1 MKKILKMG
9 LALILVFSMLIG
21 GVMAAETTPITVQLD
36 GTPLTFTDAVPQV
49 REQRTFLP
57 FRAVFEAMG
66 AEVSNSGN
74 IITARRGD
82 KILTMTIGSTEASV
96 TSAGKT
102 RSIQMDVA
110 PYVDS
115 ATWRTYVPVRF
126 AAQAFDCAVGW
137 DQSRSTAIIVDTE
150 RLVERAMAGKTFA
163 YMDKL
168 GALGD
173 QYSQGIWDMTSSLNT
188 SVSILSVPMT
198 ISGTI
203 TGTIQDADKV
213 SVDMHMKADMDQ
225 FVSLLTAMGGAEP
238 DAEAQAAL
246 AALKTDGI
254 RAALRGTMSQDTLY
268 LNMDMGALNGES
280 GVDPNTWYTV
290 SAAELLDGSGSDMD
304 LAGLLTKGNSVNL
317 KDMVYLLISATELS
331 DATTAYTDLK
341 ETVTALF
348 TALSD
353 ENFTTEGHKRTATF
367 TLPMGELDMTATLAL
382 DLDGDTVTGYAMNLA
397 SELAG
402 EQDTSLN
409 ADLRMDAAGQVS
421 VKATMDIGTFICVD
435 LDMSGQYTPGQTAPI
450 TQPPAG
456 SNIIPITSD
465 MLQA

>member
-1 MKKILKMG
+1 
-9 LALILVFSMLIG
+9 
-21 GVMAAETTPITVQLD
+21 
-36 GTPLTFTDAVPQV
+36 
-49 REQRTFLP
+49 
-57 FRAVFEAMG
+57 
-66 AEVSNSGN
+66 
-74 IITARRGD
+74 
-82 KILTMTIGSTEASV
+82 
-96 TSAGKT
+96 
-102 RSIQMDVA
+102 
-110 PYVDS
+110 
-115 ATWRTYVPVRF
+115 
-126 AAQAFDCAVGW
+126 
-137 DQSRSTAIIVDTE
+137 
-150 RLVERAMAGKTFA
+150 MAGKTFA